1 MTKNN
6 EQSQPRINFP
16 NLQASLYDRDNYIER
31 KLKINYKTQFPTNMM
46 LKDEKK
52 KQPEKM
58 T

>member
-52 KQPEKM
+52 NSLKK
-58 T
+58 

>member
-6 EQSQPRINFP
+6 EQSQPRINLP

-31 KLKINYKTQFPTNMM
+31 KLKINYKTQFLTNMM

-52 KQPEKM
+52 KNSLKK
-58 T
+58 